1 MRAFPALAAVALALA
16 GCAAPQDCDPT
27 RTTFLSGIGCSAG
40 GGYTARQDI
49 LAGEQRAAVDRMAD
63 ARTQSRDAAARERAA
78 SADLAA
84 ARQRVAQQDR
94 QIQQLRQQLDRARR
108 DYGAA
113 DARVRQAQAAVA
125 DIPPAPAAPSDADV
139 AARQRA
145 VDRARDAL
153 RDLTDF

>member
-1 MRAFPALAAVALALA
+1 MRVVTPLVLLGLALA

-63 ARTQSRDAAARERAA
+63 ARTQSQDAAARERAA

-84 ARQRVAQQDR
+84 ARQRMAQQDR
-94 QIQQLRQQLDRARR
+94 QVAQLRQQFERARR
-108 DYGAA
+108 DYGDA
-113 DARVRQAQAAVA
+113 DARVRQARAALGDV
-125 DIPPAPAAPSDADV
+125 PPAPAAPTAADV